1 MRMILYLDEE
11 YVIHLAQ
18 NEEESFSQTEID
30 LPDGL
35 CDTFLE
41 GLRFVPDGETWI
53 REDGKEFHGEMLTP
67 AVWSDT
73 LEAAQEEYEK
83 ADRIIRML
91 IHGGEG
97 E

>member
-1 MRMILYLDEE
+1 MILYLDEE
-11 YVIHLAQ
+11 YVIHLEQ
-18 NEEESFSQTEID
+18 NEEESFLQTEID

-35 CDTFLE
+35 CD
-41 GLRFVPDGETWI
+41 TWI

-83 ADRIIRML
+83 ADRIIRTL
-91 IHGGEG
+91 IQGGEG